1 MSSPK
6 KGRRIRPFFGTDAIR
21 GTTPGPPTKPR
32 AADHVDVTIAS
43 GGHDVADARLH
54 RIATAL
60 VRAGLSVEVLGL
72 GDPSGAPAGVIAR
85 THPRLGRGRRLLDAL
100 VMPWQARGRVLL
112 VIAPEMVPMASVV
125 RRLRRRGL
133 VVDVFEDYA
142 RLAHDRPFSSPA
154 RFAAVTLVRL
164 TTALTARADLTTVAD
179 DHVPPRDARRRLVVR
194 NLPDRDALPPPT
206 APSGKPRAIYI
217 GDVRRSRGLQ
227 LMLEAIELAPD
238 WSLDVVGPVAA
249 ADEPWLKDWERSSPA
264 ASRVRMHGRM
274 PPAASWH
281 VAVGAWV
288 GLSLLEDTP
297 AFRDAVPSK
306 IYEYAAAGLPVI
318 ATPLPRVRAIVRE
331 SGGGVCASTA
341 SEVAQAL
348 HGWQSDPDS
357 LAACRA
363 AAMRWAAATFPDRS
377 PYDDLAALV
386 AKLSKE

>member
-1 MSSPK
+1 MAP
-6 KGRRIRPFFGTDAIR
+6 
-21 GTTPGPPTKPR
+21 
-32 AADHVDVTIAS
+32 
-43 GGHDVADARLH
+43 
-54 RIATAL
+54 AL

-72 GDPSGAPAGVIAR
+72 GDPSGAPPGVIAR
-85 THPRLGRGRRLLDAL
+85 THPRLGRDRRLLDAL

-154 RFAAVTLVRL
+154 RFAAVRLVRL
-164 TTALTARADLTTVAD
+164 TTALSARADLTTVAD